1 MNILKVNNMHD
12 YKMVFWSESKQRIR
26 FTYTGKFDGFQH
38 YEYIGKLT
46 SAEFDVLLEALFIL
60 YQDTHIELIE
70 VKMLYSRL
78 RNFFNEIKQITEE
91 L

>member
-1 MNILKVNNMHD
+1 MSIYKLKNMHD

-26 FTYTGKFDGFQH
+26 YTYTGKFDG
-38 YEYIGKLT
+38 YENYVYIGKLT
-46 SAEFDVLLEALFIL
+46 NAEFDVMLEALFIL
-60 YQDTHIELIE
+60 YEDKYIPLNDVII
-70 VKMLYSRL
+70 LYGRL